1 MCVGMCMWLWLWL
14 WPVAVAVAVAGGC
27 CCGGG
32 RWVVVVVVCMCM
44 CMSVEIIVELRG
56 SHCPCVFD
64 HGLYWGFWAWVSL
77 LVAFVSCLFLCG
89 GVCVRVRMC
98 VFRV

>member
-1 MCVGMCMWLWLWL
+1 MCV
-14 WPVAVAVAVAGGC
+14 VV
-27 CCGGG
+27 
-32 RWVVVVVVCMCM
+32 VVVVVVCMCM
-44 CMSVEIIVELRG
+44 CMCVEIIVELRG

-89 GVCVRVRMC
+89 GVCVRVRTC

>member
-1 MCVGMCMWLWLWL
+1 MCWHVYVY
-14 WPVAVAVAVAGGC
+14 VAVAVAVAVA
-27 CCGGG
+27 
-32 RWVVVVVVCMCM
+32 VVVVVVCMCM
-44 CMSVEIIVELRG
+44 CMCVEIIVELRG

-77 LVAFVSCLFLCG
+77 LVAFVSCLFLCV

>member
-14 WPVAVAVAVAGGC
+14 WPVAVAAGC

-32 RWVVVVVVCMCM
+32 RWVVVVVCMCM

-56 SHCPCVFD
+56 SQCPCVFD

-77 LVAFVSCLFLCG
+77 LVTFVSCLFLCG

>member
-1 MCVGMCMWLWLWL
+1 MWLWL

-32 RWVVVVVVCMCM
+32 RWVVVVVVVCMCM

>member
-1 MCVGMCMWLWLWL
+1 MCGHVYVYVAVG
-14 WPVAVAVAVAGGC
+14 VAVAVAVGVAVAVAGGWWWWC
-27 CCGGG
+27 
-32 RWVVVVVVCMCM
+32 VCVC
-44 CMSVEIIVELRG
+44 V
-56 SHCPCVFD
+56 CVFD
-64 HGLYWGFWAWVSL
+64 HGLYWGFWAWVSM